1 VRPDSARQW
10 WPRLFRVFPVC
21 DSEPGRFS
29 ASSLV
34 TTVPVT
40 PCRIA
45 CFPFGTVT
53 FITAASPAHCLLTE
67 VEQPVRQGSGPGR
80 GACAPSRTRQRNH
93 LAAQTKKLCENL
105 PEPLKT
111 REKPGFWQDLQA
123 GWREVPWNRR
133 AQAWALRTQIG
144 KPWSMARRRP
154 TFPLASS
161 NHLDNNTA
169 AGNRRPGPKEEFPA
183 EGAFHARPS

>member
-1 VRPDSARQW
+1 MRPDSARQW

-123 GWREVPWNRR
+123 GWREVPWNPLIPGLRERHQQRTKCSSVQITSGKGPGSLQPTR
-133 AQAWALRTQIG
+133 AT
-144 KPWSMARRRP
+144 P
-154 TFPLASS
+154 
-161 NHLDNNTA
+161 
-169 AGNRRPGPKEEFPA
+169 
-183 EGAFHARPS
+183 

>member
-1 VRPDSARQW
+1 MCLDSALQW
-10 WPRLFRVFPVC
+10 WLRLLGVFPVC

-93 LAAQTKKLCENL
+93 LAAQTKQLCENL

-133 AQAWALRTQIG
+133 TQLQATIMAHLEKLREQFT
-144 KPWSMARRRP
+144 SARIRLRP
-154 TFPLASS
+154 
-161 NHLDNNTA
+161 
-169 AGNRRPGPKEEFPA
+169 EFSKK
-183 EGAFHARPS
+183 ARTVA